1 MSFVAGR
8 GQGMKQKIVS
18 LKKVT
23 FAAVVVGYSAI
34 LLLLFCM
41 DWFLI
46 SSYQKN
52 LQQREEEQFEEYVGQ
67 IESDM
72 EELTEFSYDIYS
84 DNSFF
89 QALSERVSELDAY
102 DNIYELNDTLSK
114 KVMREDGLHAYC
126 IFYGDTARYFYNNN
140 EMSFDDMQ
148 FLKEYFYQEA
158 STDNKWE
165 WNFVDTGEG
174 QYETLVCKKNMA
186 AIGIAFRLPD
196 MEMWVEENMES
207 EADILLF
214 QRLKMYGDEELAS
227 QIQLQEHIENG
238 QSNVQYT
245 AEGYRIYG
253 KKINGR
259 DLWICAA
266 VHLGFGSFLNGLH
279 IVLLMITAGALVT
292 VGFTF
297 RFIRR
302 KLLIPLR
309 ELTDVMNR
317 IREGDWDVKVK
328 TDATFS
334 EIRKVEET
342 FVTMLTEVRHQKIR
356 SYEEAS
362 EKQKAQ
368 MQYLQLQLKPHF
380 YLNSLKMLNVLA
392 MNGENGRMQELIM
405 SLSEH
410 LRYLLQSDRELV
422 PLRAEADYTENY
434 IRLQKNITGR
444 NCAVIWTIAE
454 ETEGEMIPTLCI
466 QTFVENSFKY
476 AKHSHAGEKLIIHIS
491 AALLETEEG
500 NFLNVRIRDNGN
512 GYDEKILEEINDNL
526 PEGRKSV
533 GIHNLKKRCQILF
546 GSRVEF
552 YFYNDGG
559 AVSEFI
565 MAIEPGKE
573 ETGKEQENTEPEDGE
588 QSEKR
593 ENVR

>member
-1 MSFVAGR
+1 
-8 GQGMKQKIVS
+8 MKQRSVS
-18 LKKVT
+18 LKRVT

-52 LQQREEEQFEEYVGQ
+52 LQQREEEQFEEYVEQ
-67 IESDM
+67 IENDM
-72 EELTEFSYDIYS
+72 EELTEFAYDIYS
-84 DNSFF
+84 DNIYF
-89 QALSERVSELDAY
+89 QALSGRLSELEAY
-102 DNIYELNDTLSK
+102 DNAYELNDLLSK

-126 IFYGDTARYFYNNN
+126 IFYSDTVRYYYNNN
-140 EMSFDDMQ
+140 EVSFDDMQ
-148 FLKEYFYQEA
+148 FLKDYFYQEA
-158 STDNKWE
+158 STDDKWE
-165 WNFVDTGEG
+165 WNFADTGDG
-174 QYETLVCKKNMA
+174 QYETLVCKKNTA
-186 AIGIAFRLPD
+186 AVGIGFRLPD
-196 MEMWVEENMES
+196 MDMWVEENMES

-214 QRLKMYGDEELAS
+214 QRLQIYGDEELAGK
-227 QIQLQEHIENG
+227 IQLQEHIENG
-238 QSNVQYT
+238 QSNVRYT

-279 IVLLMITAGALVT
+279 IVLLMITAGAFVT
-292 VGFTF
+292 ACVTF

-302 KLLIPLR
+302 KMLIPLR

-317 IREGDWDVKVK
+317 IREGDWEVKVK

-334 EIRKVEET
+334 EIRKVKET
-342 FVTMLTEVRHQKIR
+342 FITMLTEVRHQKIR

-392 MNGENGRMQELIM
+392 MNGESERMRELIM
-405 SLSEH
+405 NLSEH

-434 IRLQKNITGR
+434 VRLQKNITGR
-444 NCAVIWTIAE
+444 NCDVIWTVAE

-476 AKHSHAGEKLIIHIS
+476 AKHGHAGEKLIIHIS

-500 NFLNVRIRDNGN
+500 NFLNIRIRDNGN

-533 GIHNLKKRCQILF
+533 GIHNLKKRCQILY
-546 GSRVEF
+546 GSCVEF
-552 YFYNDGG
+552 YFYNDEG

-565 MAIEPGKE
+565 MALEGRKKEPGE
-573 ETGKEQENTEPEDGE
+573 EQETREPEKEE

-593 ENVR
+593 ENAR